1 MDQLGSTAQPAL
13 SGTVPALSV
22 VIPFF
27 NEGPNVAALL
37 AELREALERLG
48 VSHEVLAVDDGSAD
62 DTAAAL
68 AAAARD
74 WPAARVIS
82 FPQNRGQAAALWVGF
97 REARGAWIA
106 SLDGDGQNPPADLKL
121 LWEQRE
127 SADLITG
134 RRADRHDSWLRRTM
148 SSVANG
154 VRGRL
159 LRDGVDDSGCAL
171 RLFRREVRESFW
183 PIRTLYSFIPAF
195 AAAGGW
201 RIRQVDV
208 GHRARKAG
216 TSKYG
221 LLVMAWRPLCDMLA
235 LFWLLK
241 RQLPRA

>member
-1 MDQLGSTAQPAL
+1 MDHVGSTARPAL
-13 SGTVPALSV
+13 SGTVPAISV

-27 NEGPNVAALL
+27 NEGPNVAPLL
-37 AELREALERLG
+37 AELRGVLEALG
-48 VSHEVLAVDDGSAD
+48 VEHEVLGVDDGSLD

-74 WPAARVIS
+74 WPALRVIS
-82 FPQNRGQAAALWVGF
+82 FPKNHGQATALWAGF
-97 REARGAWIA
+97 RAARGAWIA
-106 SLDGDGQNPPADLKL
+106 SLDGDGQNPPAGLAL
-121 LWEQRE
+121 LWAHRE

-134 RRADRHDSWLRRTM
+134 RRAQRHDSWLRRAM
-148 SSVANG
+148 SRVANG
-154 VRGRL
+154 VRRRL

-171 RLFRREVRESFW
+171 RLFRCEVRQSFW

-208 GHRARKAG
+208 AHRARRAG
-216 TSKYG
+216 LSKYG

-235 LFWLLK
+235 LFWLLR
-241 RQLPRA
+241 RQLPRT

>member
-13 SGTVPALSV
+13 SSTVPALSV

-27 NEGPNVAALL
+27 NEGPNVASLL
-37 AELREALERLG
+37 AELRAALELLG
-48 VSHEVLAVDDGSAD
+48 VSHEVLAVDDGSSD

-68 AAAARD
+68 AGAARG
-74 WPAARVIS
+74 WPAVRVIS
-82 FPQNRGQAAALWVGF
+82 FPKNLGQGAALWTGF

-106 SLDGDGQNPPADLKL
+106 SLDGDGQNPPSELKL
-121 LWEQRE
+121 LWAQRE
-127 SADLITG
+127 SADLVTG
-134 RRADRHDSWLRRTM
+134 RRAHRHDSWRRRTM
-148 SSVANG
+148 SRVANG
-154 VRGRL
+154 VRRRL

-171 RLFRREVRESFW
+171 RLFRCEVRESFW

-208 GHRARKAG
+208 AHRARKAG
-216 TSKYG
+216 ISKYG

>member
-1 MDQLGSTAQPAL
+1 MDYVGSTAQPAL
-13 SGTVPALSV
+13 NGILPALSV

-27 NEGPNVAALL
+27 NEGPNIASLL

-48 VSHEVLAVDDGSAD
+48 VTHEVLAVDDGSAD

-74 WPAARVIS
+74 WPAVRVIS
-82 FPQNRGQAAALWVGF
+82 FAKNRGQAAALWTGF

-106 SLDGDGQNPPADLKL
+106 SLDGDGQNPPSELPR

-134 RRADRHDSWLRRTM
+134 RRARRNDSWLRRTM
-148 SSVANG
+148 SRVANG
-154 VRGRL
+154 VRRRL

-208 GHRARKAG
+208 AHRARKAG

-235 LFWLLK
+235 LFWLLR
-241 RQLPRA
+241 RQLPQA

>member
-1 MDQLGSTAQPAL
+1 MEHVGATALPAL
-13 SGTVPALSV
+13 NDALPALSV

-48 VSHEVLAVDDGSAD
+48 ASHEVLVVDDGSTD

-68 AAAARD
+68 VAAARD
-74 WPAARVIS
+74 WPAVRVIS
-82 FPQNRGQAAALWVGF
+82 FPQNRGQAAALWIGF

-106 SLDGDGQNPPADLKL
+106 SLDGDGQNPPSEFKR

-154 VRGRL
+154 VRRRL

-171 RLFRREVRESFW
+171 RLFRRDVRESFW

-208 GHRARKAG
+208 AHRARKAG

>member
-1 MDQLGSTAQPAL
+1 MDQLDSTAQPAL
-13 SGTVPALSV
+13 SGTAPALSV

-27 NEGPNVAALL
+27 NEGPNVASLL
-37 AELREALERLG
+37 AELRDSLESLG
-48 VSHEVLAVDDGSAD
+48 ASHEVLAVDDGSAD
-62 DTAAAL
+62 NTADAL
-68 AAAARD
+68 ATVARN
-74 WPAARVIS
+74 WPAVRVIS
-82 FPQNRGQAAALWVGF
+82 FPKNQGQAAALWIGF

-106 SLDGDGQNPPADLKL
+106 SLDGDGQNPPAELKS
-121 LWEQRE
+121 LWECRE
-127 SADLITG
+127 SGDLITG
-134 RRADRHDSWLRRTM
+134 RRAHRNDSWLRRTM
-148 SSVANG
+148 SRVANG
-154 VRGRL
+154 VRRRL

-208 GHRARKAG
+208 AHRARKAG

-235 LFWLLK
+235 LFWLLR

>member
-1 MDQLGSTAQPAL
+1 MEQLGSTAQPPVSAIAP
-13 SGTVPALSV
+13 VLSV

-37 AELREALERLG
+37 AELRETLESLG
-48 VSHEVLAVDDGSAD
+48 AAHEVLAVDDGSTD
-62 DTAAAL
+62 DTALAL

-74 WPAARVIS
+74 WPAVRVIA
-82 FPQNRGQAAALWVGF
+82 FPKNRGQAAALWTGF

-106 SLDGDGQNPPADLKL
+106 SLDGDGQNPPAELKE
-121 LWEQRE
+121 LWAARE

-134 RRADRHDSWLRRTM
+134 RRAHRHDSWLRLTM
-148 SSVANG
+148 SRVANG
-154 VRGRL
+154 VRRRL

-201 RIRQVDV
+201 RIRQIDV
-208 GHRARKAG
+208 AHRARKAG
-216 TSKYG
+216 LSKYG
-221 LLVMAWRPLCDMLA
+221 LLVMAWRPLFDMIA
-235 LFWLLK
+235 LLWLLR